1 MAKGK
6 KRLRLKKHM
15 AALVAQNEQG
25 QETVIDLP
33 LTAIR
38 PNPYQPRRSFD
49 QVALAELAQSEKAL
63 GCDIRGE
70 HCGHGNAFAIAHCYT
85 SCWAILSWPALDAL
99 L

>member
-15 AALVAQNEQG
+15 AALVAQSEQG

-49 QVALAELAQSEKAL
+49 QAALAGLAQSIQANGVFQPVIVRQPNPQVARYEV
-63 GCDIRGE
+63 GGQR
-70 HCGHGNAFAIAHCYT
+70 
-85 SCWAILSWPALDAL
+85 S
-99 L
+99 

>member
-15 AALVAQNEQG
+15 AALVAQSEQE
-25 QETVIDLP
+25 QETIIDLP

-49 QVALAELAQSEKAL
+49 QVALAE
-63 GCDIRGE
+63 
-70 HCGHGNAFAIAHCYT
+70 
-85 SCWAILSWPALDAL
+85 
-99 L
+99 

>member
-15 AALVAQNEQG
+15 AALVAQSEQG
-25 QETVIDLP
+25 QETIIDLP

-49 QVALAELAQSEKAL
+49 QAALRNWHSRFRLTGSSNQ
-63 GCDIRGE
+63 
-70 HCGHGNAFAIAHCYT
+70 
-85 SCWAILSWPALDAL
+85 
-99 L
+99 

>member
-15 AALVAQNEQG
+15 AALVAQSEQE
-25 QETVIDLP
+25 QETIIDLP

-49 QVALAELAQSEKAL
+49 KWRWRNWHSRFRLTGSSNQ
-63 GCDIRGE
+63 
-70 HCGHGNAFAIAHCYT
+70 
-85 SCWAILSWPALDAL
+85 
-99 L
+99 